1 VSPVVPHDYAT
12 SSLPAA
18 VFVWTV
24 ENVSDEPQDVSMMFS
39 FQNGDGG
46 PGDSSGGHRN
56 SAFTTAPESN
66 QAATAGAGG
75 AAAAA
80 EEKKEGAPAEEEK
93 VVGVALAHMH
103 RQRRVFNPKVFLLFF
118 FTLSFLRPQ
127 RMHMLKM
134 NLNGISKH
142 PVLVHLLVII
152 VSHFFL
158 SHLK

>member
-1 VSPVVPHDYAT
+1 MPHDYAT
-12 SSLPAA
+12 ASLPAA

-24 ENVSDEPQDVSMMFS
+24 ENVSDQPLDVSMMFT

-66 QAATAGAGG
+66 QAVTGAG
-75 AAAAA
+75 AAAA
-80 EEKKEGAPAEEEK
+80 EEKKEGAPAEEAK

-118 FTLSFLRPQ
+118 FSLSFLRPQ